1 MFARRCRGESCA
13 SAWGQAKLSQYIY
26 TACAGKCKI
35 SGYSRQY
42 RRVIA
47 VGRERQTQ
55 DTSLFPVHESWCCA
69 SMFSGRSWA
78 SRWPAASAAGGCPDR
93 LHTNVR
99 GQGQAAHGKISPPY
113 CGRREER
120 HAVAAA
126 WQEKGRKSGA
136 SPRASGTSL
145 RSCRLGDA
153 NVAFNRKKA
162 ICTDVCPIEFPPIR
176 HSDGL
181 PAKLADAAA
190 PLRQAQARI
199 VAQRRDLST
208 PA

>member
-1 MFARRCRGESCA
+1 MAARVRESQLIYMFARRCRGESCA
-13 SAWGQAKLSQYIY
+13 SAWGQAKLGATIY
-26 TACAGKCKI
+26 TACAGKCGI
-35 SGYSRQY
+35 LGYSRQY
-42 RRVIA
+42 RRVFA

-55 DTSLFPVHESWCCA
+55 D
-69 SMFSGRSWA
+69 
-78 SRWPAASAAGGCPDR
+78 AALSPNR
-93 LHTNVR
+93 LHANVR
-99 GQGQAAHGKISPPY
+99 PRPGRAGKISRH
-113 CGRREER
+113 GSEER
-120 HAVAAA
+120 HPVAAA
-126 WQEKGRKSGA
+126 WQEEGRESGA
-136 SPRASGTSL
+136 SPRANGTSL

-162 ICTDVCPIEFPPIR
+162 ICPIEFPPIR

-181 PAKLADAAA
+181 PAKLADAA

>member
-1 MFARRCRGESCA
+1 M
-13 SAWGQAKLSQYIY
+13 
-26 TACAGKCKI
+26 
-35 SGYSRQY
+35 
-42 RRVIA
+42 
-47 VGRERQTQ
+47 
-55 DTSLFPVHESWCCA
+55 
-69 SMFSGRSWA
+69 
-78 SRWPAASAAGGCPDR
+78 
-93 LHTNVR
+93 
-99 GQGQAAHGKISPPY
+99 
-113 CGRREER
+113 
-120 HAVAAA
+120 AAA

-145 RSCRLGDA
+145 RGCRLGDV
-153 NVAFNRKKA
+153 NVAFTRKKA
-162 ICTDVCPIEFPPIR
+162 ICPIEFPPIR